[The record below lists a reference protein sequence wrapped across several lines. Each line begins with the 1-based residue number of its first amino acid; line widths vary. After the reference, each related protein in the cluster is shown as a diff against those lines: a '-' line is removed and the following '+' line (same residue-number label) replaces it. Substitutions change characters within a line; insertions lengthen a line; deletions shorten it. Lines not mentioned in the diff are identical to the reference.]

1 MICIRKLTT
10 TFLKNVGSLECNNC
24 KHFIKNE
31 QQILE
36 KKEKGKC
43 KKNGY
48 FMPNINE
55 PILFSAK
62 SCRKDEKFC
71 GPKANYFEN
80 K

>member
-1 MICIRKLTT
+1 MICIRKFTT
-10 TFLKNVGSLECNNC
+10 TFLKNVGSLECINC
-24 KHFIKNE
+24 KHFVKNE
-31 QQILE
+31 EQILE
-36 KKEKGKC
+36 KEKGKC

-48 FMPNINE
+48 YLQNIKT
-55 PILFSAK
+55 PFLFSAE